1 MFHKKWCGSS
11 GLPRFRIFRKSFL
24 VQSIPQFR
32 PFGLLTRF
40 ITASSLRRT
49 RDLHARKKNR
59 TENDR
64 NFHNNELM
72 KLNCSNSR
80 QRLFVEANGM
90 MYRLASSFPF
100 FFPISLKNVLVQRKF
115 DVSRYRG
122 HCIYD
127 TISSLNFI

>member
-80 QRLFVEANGM
+80 QRLFAEANGM

-100 FFPISLKNVLVQRKF
+100 FFSLFRSKMFSFSENLMLVAIADIAFTTRF
-115 DVSRYRG
+115 R
-122 HCIYD
+122 H
-127 TISSLNFI
+127 